1 MGAMTQPAYLSLAG
15 KSAVVLGAS
24 SGFGRAIAERF
35 AEAGARVVVA
45 ARRLELLEPLAKE
58 LDGAALR
65 CDIARDADVASLA
78 RFALERNGR
87 IDIAVNCAGF
97 EQMSPLRDL
106 TPERLDAMRQVQ
118 FDGALYFM
126 RHMANAMETRG
137 GGSIVTIS
145 SLTAHRPAAGLA
157 AYAGS
162 KRAVE
167 YVSQIAAVEYGAQ
180 RVRVN
185 CVAAS
190 LIETPMT
197 AAMFKLPMV
206 TDAMLRQTPLPR
218 MGEVRDIV
226 EAVHWLASD
235 ASSFVT
241 GQTLCVDGGGS
252 LTRLPSAQ
260 DFVEAAQRAATRSQ
274 S

>member
-1 MGAMTQPAYLSLAG
+1 MSESSYLSLAG
-15 KSAVVLGAS
+15 KVAVVLGAS

-45 ARRLELLEPLAKE
+45 ARRLELLEPLAKAI
-58 LDGAALR
+58 DGVAFR
-65 CDIARDADVASLA
+65 CDITRDADVEALA
-78 RFALERNGR
+78 REAIEHFGR
-87 IDIAVNCAGF
+87 IDVAVNSAGF
-97 EQMSPLRDL
+97 EQMLPLRQL
-106 TPERLDAMRQVQ
+106 TPDRLDAMRQVQ
-118 FDGALYFM
+118 FDGALYFL
-126 RHMANAMETRG
+126 RHMAGAMETRG

-145 SLTAHRPAAGLA
+145 SLTAHRPGAGLA

-167 YVSQIAAVEYGAQ
+167 YVSQIAALEYGAE

-197 AAMFKLPMV
+197 AMMFKLPMV
-206 TDAMLRQTPLPR
+206 PEAMLRQTPLPR

-226 EAVHWLASD
+226 EGVHWLASD

-241 GQTLCVDGGGS
+241 GQTICVDGGGS
-252 LTRLPSAQ
+252 LTRLPSAA
-260 DFVEAAQRAATRSQ
+260 DFADAAARTNRKESP
-274 S
+274 

>member
-1 MGAMTQPAYLSLAG
+1 MGAMAEAPYLSLAG
-15 KSAVVLGAS
+15 KTAVVLGAS
-24 SGFGRAIAERF
+24 SGFGRAIAARF
-35 AEAGARVVVA
+35 AEAGASVVVA
-45 ARRLELLEPLAKE
+45 ARRLELLTALARE
-58 LDGAALR
+58 IGGTAVA
-65 CDIARDADVASLA
+65 CDITRDDEVEALA
-78 RFALERNGR
+78 RAALERHGR
-87 IDIAVNCAGF
+87 IDVAVNSAGF
-97 EQMSPLRDL
+97 EQMLPLRKL
-106 TPERLDAMRQVQ
+106 TPDRLDAMRQVQ
-118 FDGALYFM
+118 FDGALYFI
-126 RHMANAMETRG
+126 RHMAGAMETRG

-145 SLTAHRPAAGLA
+145 SLTAHRPGEGLA

-167 YVSQIAAVEYGAQ
+167 YVSQIAALEYGAQ

-197 AAMFKLPMV
+197 AQMFKLPMV
-206 TDAMLRQTPLPR
+206 VDAMLRQTALPR

-252 LTRLPSAQ
+252 LTRLPSQ
-260 DFVEAAQRAATRSQ
+260 LDFLDAAMRTQKKDAP
-274 S
+274 

>member
-1 MGAMTQPAYLSLAG
+1 MAESTYLSLSG
-15 KSAVVLGAS
+15 KVAVVLGAS

-35 AEAGARVVVA
+35 AEAGSRVVVA
-45 ARRLELLEPLAKE
+45 ARRLELLEPLANAI
-58 LDGAALR
+58 DGAAVR
-65 CDIARDADVASLA
+65 CDITRDADVAALTRA
-78 RFALERNGR
+78 ALERYGR
-87 IDIAVNCAGF
+87 IDIAVNSAGF
-97 EQMSPLRDL
+97 EQMLPLRQL
-106 TPERLDAMRQVQ
+106 TPDRLDAMRQVQ
-118 FDGALYFM
+118 FDGALYFI
-126 RHMANAMETRG
+126 RHMAGAMETRG

-145 SLTAHRPAAGLA
+145 SLTAHRPGAGLA

-167 YVSQIAAVEYGAQ
+167 YVSQIAALEYGAE

-197 AAMFKLPMV
+197 AMMFKLPMV
-206 TDAMLRQTPLPR
+206 PEAMLRQTPLPR

-235 ASSFVT
+235 AASFVT
-241 GQTLCVDGGGS
+241 GQTICVDGGGS
-252 LTRLPSAQ
+252 LTRLPSAL
-260 DFVEAAQRAATRSQ
+260 DFADAAERAAAKIQ
-274 S
+274 I

>member
-1 MGAMTQPAYLSLAG
+1 MAGASYLSLSG
-15 KSAVVLGAS
+15 KAAVVLGAS

-35 AEAGARVVVA
+35 AQAGARVLVA
-45 ARRLELLEPLAKE
+45 ARRLELLEPLAKSI
-58 LDGAALR
+58 DGAAVC
-65 CDIARDADVASLA
+65 CDITRDEEVAALA
-78 RFALERNGR
+78 RAALEQFGR
-87 IDIAVNCAGF
+87 LDIAVNSAGF
-97 EQMSPLRDL
+97 EQLLPLRQL
-106 TPERLDAMRQVQ
+106 TPDRLDAMRQVQ
-118 FDGALYFM
+118 FDGALYFI
-126 RHMANAMETRG
+126 RHMAGALETCG

-167 YVSQIAAVEYGAQ
+167 YVSQIAALEYGAE

-197 AAMFKLPMV
+197 ANMFKLPMV
-206 TDAMLRQTPLPR
+206 TEAMLRQTPLPR
-218 MGEVRDIV
+218 MGEVRDVV

-241 GQTLCVDGGGS
+241 GQTICVDGGGS
-252 LTRLPSAQ
+252 LTRLPSPSDFADAAVRAQ
-260 DFVEAAQRAATRSQ
+260 AKTRT
-274 S
+274 